1 MKAPQADPAAGD
13 AVVHPIPADRP
24 PPGRRRPATIVC
36 REARTREELAEH
48 FRIRR
53 EVFVLEQSVFV
64 GSDRDEHDEDGSAI
78 HLVGYC
84 DGVVAGSVR
93 LYELDRPSGLW
104 KGDRL
109 AVLPPYRVSGLG
121 APLVRCA
128 VALAGARGGRT
139 MVAHVQP
146 PNVAF
151 FTRLGW
157 SPVGEPET
165 YVGRPHQQMR
175 ISLPSPELGAS
186 IARSLAV
193 GRSA

>member
-1 MKAPQADPAAGD
+1 MRAQQTDPAAGD
-13 AVVHPIPADRP
+13 AAVHPIPADRP
-24 PPGRRRPATIVC
+24 PPSRPRPATTVC

-53 EVFVLEQSVFV
+53 EVFVLEQSVFI
-64 GSDRDEHDEDGSAI
+64 GSDRDEHDADGSAI

-93 LYELDRPSGLW
+93 LYELDRSSGLW

-109 AVLPPYRVSGLG
+109 AVLPRYRVNGLG

-157 SPVGEPET
+157 SPV
-165 YVGRPHQQMR
+165 
-175 ISLPSPELGAS
+175 
-186 IARSLAV
+186 
-193 GRSA
+193 

>member
-1 MKAPQADPAAGD
+1 M
-13 AVVHPIPADRP
+13 
-24 PPGRRRPATIVC
+24 
-36 REARTREELAEH
+36 
-48 FRIRR
+48 
-53 EVFVLEQSVFV
+53 LEQSVFA
-64 GSDRDEHDEDGSAI
+64 GSDRDEHDADGSAI

-93 LYELDRPSGLW
+93 LYELDRSSGLW

-109 AVLPPYRVSGLG
+109 AVLPLYRVSGLG

-175 ISLPSPELGAS
+175 TSLPSPELGAS
-186 IARSLAV
+186 IVRSLAV